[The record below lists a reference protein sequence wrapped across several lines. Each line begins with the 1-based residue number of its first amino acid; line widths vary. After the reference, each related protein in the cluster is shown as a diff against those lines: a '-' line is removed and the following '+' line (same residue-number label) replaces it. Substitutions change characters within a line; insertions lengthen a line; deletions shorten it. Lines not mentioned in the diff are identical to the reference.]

1 MSDKEFLNRYK
12 KIITPEFCAFFRG
25 QRVLISGASGLL
37 GMHFASL
44 FQVFNRYFQGEMR
57 LTLISKTGEFPFELS
72 KYSEFLKMDLTQG
85 INRDSMG
92 VFDTVI
98 HAAGYGQPSKFLSE
112 KLKTIYLNTATTI
125 DLSRLVKPNGSF
137 LFISTSEVYS
147 GLSNPPFRESQIG
160 LTNTNHPRSSYIE
173 SKRAGEAIV
182 AALKSEFPTMIAA
195 SARLAL
201 AYGPGTKPG
210 DSRVLYEL
218 LVNGLMKGEI
228 VLRDS
233 GAAFRTYCFVSDA
246 IEQCIAII
254 MKAKENI
261 YNVGGR
267 SRLSIGDLAE
277 QIGAILDVPV
287 RIPKVTKAFHSDAPD
302 DVWLDLSKIEQ
313 LSGKTQYVDLQD
325 GLKQTISW
333 VKKYG
338 EVSQKLSGKL

>member
-1 MSDKEFLNRYK
+1 
-12 KIITPEFCAFFRG
+12 
-25 QRVLISGASGLL
+25 
-37 GMHFASL
+37 
-44 FQVFNRYFQGEMR
+44 
-57 LTLISKTGEFPFELS
+57 
-72 KYSEFLKMDLTQG
+72 MDLTQG

-92 VFDTVI
+92 IFDTVI
-98 HAAGYGQPSKFLSE
+98 HAAGYGQPSKFLNE

-160 LTNTNHPRSSYIE
+160 LTNTNHPRASYIE

-182 AALKSEFPTMIAA
+182 AALKSEFPSMIAA

-210 DSRVLYEL
+210 DSRALYEL
-218 LVNGLMKGEI
+218 LAKGLVNGEI

-233 GAAFRTYCFVSDA
+233 GAAFRTYCFVSDS

-254 MKAKENI
+254 MKAEENI
-261 YNVGGR
+261 YNVGGK
-267 SRLSIGDLAE
+267 SRLTIVDLAK

-287 RIPKVTKAFHSDAPD
+287 RIPKATESFHSDAPN

-313 LSGKTQYVDLQD
+313 LSGKTEYVDIQD

-333 VKKYG
+333 VKKHSQ
-338 EVSQKLSGKL
+338 VSQKMPREL